1 MATYGNRTDLQ
12 NPTKKMAVTAAPG
25 QTYGEAGAQRAAQQ
39 AVPMGTPQAPVVAPG
54 SLGNLDRPT
63 ERPMEP
69 VTAGNPMGAGPGADA
84 LVPPMP
90 QVLQP
95 GSRQDLINQVRYI
108 YSKNPNTAVFQLLL
122 ELENQQLR

>member
-12 NPTKKMAVTAAPG
+12 NPTNKMAVTAAPG

-39 AVPMGTPQAPVVAPG
+39 AVPMGAPQAPTVAPG

-69 VTAGNPMGAGPGADA
+69 VTAGNPLGAGPGAEA
-84 LVPPMP
+84 LVPAMP
-90 QVLQP
+90 ADYTI
-95 GSRQDLINQVRYI
+95 GSRQDLIDQVRYV
-108 YSKNPNTAVFQLLL
+108 YSKHPNSAVFQLLL
-122 ELENQQLR
+122 DLENQQIK

>member
-12 NPTKKMAVTAAPG
+12 NPTNKMAVTAAPG

>member
-12 NPTKKMAVTAAPG
+12 NPTKKIAVTAATG

-39 AVPMGTPQAPVVAPG
+39 AVPMGAPQAPVIAPG

-69 VTAGNPMGAGPGADA
+69 VTAGNPLGMGPGAEA

-90 QVLQP
+90 ADYTI
-95 GSRQDLINQVRYI
+95 GSRQDLIDQVRYV
-108 YSKNPNTAVFQLLL
+108 YSKYPNSAVFQLLL
-122 ELENQQLR
+122 DLENQQIK